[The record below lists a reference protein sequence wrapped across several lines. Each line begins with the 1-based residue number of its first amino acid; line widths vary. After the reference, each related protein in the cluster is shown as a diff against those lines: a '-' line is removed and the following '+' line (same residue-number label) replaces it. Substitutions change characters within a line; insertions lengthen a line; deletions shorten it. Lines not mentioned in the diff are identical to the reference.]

1 MLFKKVKLTVN
12 NNYTSDINSPLRFFK
27 NDSLYL
33 KFEIYEFGIEYK
45 NGTSKFRETPIN
57 GAVSAVLLIENPY
70 GVDSIESMSIEE
82 NLITFHLDEEHTQY
96 PGVSKMQIVLLD
108 EDNCKVTLPEFS
120 FEIKK
125 SINEQWDGE
134 DVIYPTILLADDGSV
149 ILVDEET
156 ALIR

>member
-1 MLFKKVKLTVN
+1 MSIYKKVSLTVA
-12 NNYTSDINSPLRFFK
+12 NYSSRLSSEIQFFK
-27 NDSLYL
+27 NDAVDLVFS
-33 KFEIYEFGIEYK
+33 IYEFGIEYK

-57 GAVSAVLLIENPY
+57 GAISAVLLIENPY
-70 GVDSIESMSIEE
+70 GIDSIESMSIED
-82 NLITFHLDEEHTQY
+82 NLITFHLGEEHTQY
-96 PGVSKMQIVLLD
+96 PGISKMQIVLLD
-108 EDNCKVTLPEFS
+108 EDNYKVTLPEFS

-134 DVIYPTILLADDGSV
+134 DVVYPTILLDDDGSV

>member
-1 MLFKKVKLTVN
+1 MLFKKVKLTVSN
-12 NNYTSDINSPLRFFK
+12 GYSCNIDNPLRFFK

-33 KFEIYEFGIEYK
+33 KFEIFQVGIEHK
-45 NGTSKFRETPIN
+45 NGISRLRETPMN
-57 GAVSAVLLIENPY
+57 GAISAVLLIENPF
-70 GVDSIESMSIEE
+70 GIDSIESMDIED
-82 NLITFHLDEEHTQY
+82 NLITFPLGEEHTQY

-108 EDNCKVTLPEFS
+108 ENRYKVTLPEFE

-125 SINEQWDGE
+125 SINEEWDGE
-134 DVIYPTILLADDGSV
+134 EVIYPTILLTDDGSV

>member
-1 MLFKKVKLTVN
+1 MLFKKVRLTVSN
-12 NNYTSDINSPLRFFK
+12 GYSCSIDSPLRFFK

-33 KFEIYEFGIEYK
+33 KFEIFQIGIEHK
-45 NGTSKFRETPIN
+45 NNISRLRERPMN
-57 GAVSAVLLIENPY
+57 GAISAILLIENPF
-70 GVDSIESMSIEE
+70 GIDSVESMDIED
-82 NLITFHLDEEHTQY
+82 NLITFALGEEHTQY

-108 EDNCKVTLPEFS
+108 ENRYKVTLPDFE

-125 SINEQWDGE
+125 SINEEWDGE
-134 DVIYPTILLADDGSV
+134 EVIYPTILLTDDGSV

>member
-1 MLFKKVKLTVN
+1 MLFKRVKLTVN
-12 NNYTSDINSPLRFFK
+12 NYTADLNSPLKFFK

-70 GVDSIESMSIEE
+70 GIDSIESMSIED
-82 NLITFHLDEEHTQY
+82 NLITFHLAEEHTQY
-96 PGVSKMQIVLLD
+96 PGISKMQIVLLD
-108 EDNCKVTLPEFS
+108 EDNYKVTLPEFS

-134 DVIYPTILLADDGSV
+134 DVIYPTILLDNDGNV

>member
-1 MLFKKVKLTVN
+1 MLFKKVKLTVSN
-12 NNYTSDINSPLRFFK
+12 GYNSNIDNPLRFFK

-33 KFEIYEFGIEYK
+33 KFEIFQVGIEHK
-45 NGTSKFRETPIN
+45 NGISRLRETPMN
-57 GAVSAVLLIENPY
+57 GAISAVLLIENPF
-70 GVDSIESMSIEE
+70 GIDSIESMDIED
-82 NLITFHLDEEHTQY
+82 NLITFLLGEEHTQY

-108 EDNCKVTLPEFS
+108 ENRYKVTLPEFE

-125 SINEQWDGE
+125 SINEEWDGE
-134 DVIYPTILLADDGSV
+134 EVIYPTILLTDDGSV

>member
-1 MLFKKVKLTVN
+1 MLFKKVKLTVSN
-12 NNYTSDINSPLRFFK
+12 GYNCSIDNPLRFFK

-33 KFEIYEFGIEYK
+33 KFEIFQVGIEHK
-45 NGTSKFRETPIN
+45 NGISRLREAPMN
-57 GAVSAVLLIENPY
+57 GAISAVLLIENPF
-70 GVDSIESMSIEE
+70 GIDSVEAMDIED
-82 NLITFHLDEEHTQY
+82 NLITFPLGEEHTQY

-108 EDNCKVTLPEFS
+108 ENRYKVTLPEFE

-125 SINEQWDGE
+125 SINEEWDGE
-134 DVIYPTILLADDGSV
+134 EVIYPTILLTDDGSV